1 MTPTTKPT
9 KEKKLEYLDIN
20 RITFVDQKT
29 LSKSEKRQPLA

>member
-20 RITFVDQKT
+20 RTNFCG
-29 LSKSEKRQPLA
+29 SKDTIKK